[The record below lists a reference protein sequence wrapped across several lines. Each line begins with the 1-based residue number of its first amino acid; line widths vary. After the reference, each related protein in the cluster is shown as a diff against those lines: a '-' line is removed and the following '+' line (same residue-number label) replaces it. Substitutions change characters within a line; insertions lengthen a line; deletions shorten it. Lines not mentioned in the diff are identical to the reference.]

1 MTDNMTAIAV
11 VGVSRTEAREF
22 ADEKRL
28 PEPRV
33 YLSIRDPLD
42 GLICASVIYSPEA
55 WRRVPVEHM
64 EAARRQIIKTLA
76 PAATIGTLNGRVAQS
91 KPEDR

>member
-1 MTDNMTAIAV
+1 MTAIAV

-33 YLSIRDPLD
+33 YLSTRDPLD
-42 GLICASVIYSPEA
+42 GLICAAVIYTPEA
-55 WRRVPVEHM
+55 WRRASVEHM
-64 EAARRQIIKTLA
+64 ESARRQVIKTLA
-76 PAATIGTLNGRVAQS
+76 PAATIGALNGRVTHA
-91 KPEDR
+91 